1 MEIFAAQCR
10 AWHGRLASGV
20 SSIIAHD
27 AGLLEKVSPLRATV
41 DDRVRSTDAQ
51 RRSHHMV
58 RFKPGLWCSQPRV
71 YLGRKVLRDSQCR
84 AASLLKHSG
93 RTTDK
98 TASNAGS
105 VDVRYL

>member
-51 RRSHHMV
+51 R
-58 RFKPGLWCSQPRV
+58 
-71 YLGRKVLRDSQCR
+71 
-84 AASLLKHSG
+84 
-93 RTTDK
+93 
-98 TASNAGS
+98 
-105 VDVRYL
+105 